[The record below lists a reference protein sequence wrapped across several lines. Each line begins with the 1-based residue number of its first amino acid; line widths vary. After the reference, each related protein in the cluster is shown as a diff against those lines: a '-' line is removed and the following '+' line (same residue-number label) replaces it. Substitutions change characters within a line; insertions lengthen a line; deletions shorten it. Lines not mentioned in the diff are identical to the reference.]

1 VTPGEFTPVEVAVLK
16 GRTSKSSLGGKIMS
30 TEILTVVVS
39 TALIAG
45 LFTITIVELYRRRL
59 AAAALSAFA
68 TCSTAHIVFV
78 MSAWKGAAVAYL
90 DAPTMESAA
99 WPPISSL
106 PTVAYD
112 STAWAAVV
120 FLMASV
126 VLGAIEWKRRRVAE
140 KEMAAFLMDI
150 LGVDK
155 SKENESEKD

>member
-1 VTPGEFTPVEVAVLK
+1 
-16 GRTSKSSLGGKIMS
+16 
-30 TEILTVVVS
+30 
-39 TALIAG
+39 
-45 LFTITIVELYRRRL
+45 
-59 AAAALSAFA
+59 
-68 TCSTAHIVFV
+68 
-78 MSAWKGAAVAYL
+78 
-90 DAPTMESAA
+90 MESAA

-120 FLMASV
+120 FLMVSV